1 MIDTQKNQQV
11 TEEIDLQLLAIDPNN
26 FRYKMHLINV
36 DNQKDATVNIKLSNF
51 ASPGVTDENFFEVSA
66 AEFSEKNVSF
76 QYGVE

>member
-1 MIDTQKNQQV
+1 MTANQQIV
-11 TEEIDLQLLAIDPNN
+11 EEVDMQLLAIDPNK
-26 FRYKMHLINV
+26 FRYKLQLINV
-36 DNQKDATVNIKLSNF
+36 DNQKDAVVNIKLSNY